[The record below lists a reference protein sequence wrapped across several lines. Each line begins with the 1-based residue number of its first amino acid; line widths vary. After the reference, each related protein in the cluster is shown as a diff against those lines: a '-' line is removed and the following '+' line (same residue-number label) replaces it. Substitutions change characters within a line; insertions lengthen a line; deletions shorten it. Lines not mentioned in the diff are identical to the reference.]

1 MLRRPRAEESDEDLL
16 KMQKEFLEKKSKEPA
31 AKCVRFKRGL
41 PFWTLFSKFLLLVFL
56 AEVFSQNNFSHSLF
70 GADLFEVGRN
80 DKSIS
85 GVFCSFKISVK
96 KIDLESSI
104 FVIRKLQFNQYY
116 GDPVS
121 ICLL

>member
-56 AEVFSQNNFSHSLF
+56 AGSLF
-70 GADLFEVGRN
+70 A
-80 DKSIS
+80 K
-85 GVFCSFKISVK
+85 
-96 KIDLESSI
+96 
-104 FVIRKLQFNQYY
+104 QFFAQFIW
-116 GDPVS
+116 S
-121 ICLL
+121 